1 MLGDLMSFFRTLHE
15 ILDSS
20 GTVGALVAW
29 MISYKPALFGFL
41 FLLLLLSNWLV
52 KYEFKFTPT
61 EPQQENTEKR
71 KTPEAEFNGNCNGNG
86 NAMNTREVERL
97 HACFALQDKILE
109 RLMFSEMKLKVL
121 ENQMFIVWN
130 KMNHHKRSSRQ
141 QMFAARKHR
150 SRRPDSA
157 FSGYSECTSNSP

>member
-1 MLGDLMSFFRTLHE
+1 MTRRRGSHDSWTLHE

-20 GTVGALVAW
+20 GTIGALVAW

-52 KYEFKFTPT
+52 KYEFKPTP
-61 EPQQENTEKR
+61 
-71 KTPEAEFNGNCNGNG
+71 PE
-86 NAMNTREVERL
+86 TQ
-97 HACFALQDKILE
+97 QDKILE

-130 KMNHHKRSSRQ
+130 KMSHHKRSSGQ
-141 QMFAARKHR
+141 QMFAERKHR
-150 SRRPDSA
+150 PRRQESP
-157 FSGYSECTSNSP
+157 FSIYSECTTNSP